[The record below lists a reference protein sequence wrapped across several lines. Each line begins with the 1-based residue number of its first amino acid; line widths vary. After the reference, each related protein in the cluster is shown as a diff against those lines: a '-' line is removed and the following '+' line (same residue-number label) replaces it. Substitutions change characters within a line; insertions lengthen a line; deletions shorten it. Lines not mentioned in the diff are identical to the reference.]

1 MTFFIIGLILFIIS
15 LILFIKTNKK
25 VEINKEIEE
34 INKGLEEEKQRKEK
48 EIQMYEQTV
57 GHMKENMSNAMSVY
71 SDQLDLLYNE
81 KEKEYDTRVARLEEA
96 YDQSQQEILEQI
108 EYNKKELDKIA
119 STRAAAIN
127 AQLKE
132 QEIQE
137 NKDFYT
143 LSISDIEK
151 REIKIIKSIE
161 DMLRDSRPLRMLIWS
176 TYYLKKANTL
186 CSNILGPNKKTGIYK
201 ITSLVD
207 GRCYIGQAVDIKE
220 RFRDHMKAGL
230 GIDAPQNKF
239 YEIMQQQGLENFT
252 FELLEECPKDELNE
266 KEKFYIELFS
276 SYNYGYNST
285 KGNKN

>member
-1 MTFFIIGLILFIIS
+1 MIFFIIGLILFIIS
-15 LILFIKTNKK
+15 LFLFIKTNKK

-81 KEKEYDTRVARLEEA
+81 KEKEYDARVARLEEA
-96 YDQSQQEILEQI
+96 YDQSQQGILEQI
-108 EYNKKELDKIA
+108 EYNRKELDKIA

-132 QEIQE
+132 QEIKE

-143 LSISDIEK
+143 LTIPDVEK

-161 DMLRDSRPLRMLIWS
+161 DMLRDPRPLRMLIWS

-186 CSNILGPNKKTGIYK
+186 CSNVLGPNKKTGIYK
-201 ITSLVD
+201 ITSLID
-207 GRCYIGQAVDIKE
+207 GRCYIGQAVDVKE

-252 FELLEECPKDELNE
+252 FELLEECTKDELNE
-266 KEKFYIELFS
+266 KEKFYIELYK
-276 SYNYGYNST
+276 SYDYGLNST
-285 KGNKN
+285 RGNN

>member
-1 MTFFIIGLILFIIS
+1 MIFFIIGLILFIIS
-15 LILFIKTNKK
+15 LFLFIKTNKK

-34 INKGLEEEKQRKEK
+34 INKRLEEEKQRKEK
-48 EIQMYEQTV
+48 EIQTYEQTV
-57 GHMKENMSNAMSVY
+57 GYMKENMSNAMSVY

-81 KEKEYDTRVARLEEA
+81 KEKEYDARVARLEEV
-96 YDQSQQEILEQI
+96 YDQSQQGILEQI
-108 EYNKKELDKIA
+108 KYNKKELDKIA

-143 LSISDIEK
+143 LTVSDIEK

-161 DMLRDSRPLRMLIWS
+161 DMLRDPRPLRMLIWS

-186 CSNILGPNKKTGIYK
+186 CSNVLGPNKKTGIYK
-201 ITSLVD
+201 ITSLID
-207 GRCYIGQAVDIKE
+207 CRCYIGLAVDVKE

-266 KEKFYIELFS
+266 KEKFYIELYK
-276 SYNYGYNST
+276 SYNYGLNST
-285 KGNKN
+285 RGNN

>member
-1 MTFFIIGLILFIIS
+1 MIFFIIGLILFIIS

-25 VEINKEIEE
+25 VEINKKIEE
-34 INKGLEEEKQRKEK
+34 INKELEEEKQRKEK

-230 GIDAPQNKF
+230 GIDTPQNKF
-239 YEIMQQQGLENFT
+239 YEIMQQQELENFT

-266 KEKFYIELFS
+266 KEKFYIELYK
-276 SYNYGYNST
+276 SYDYGLNST
-285 KGNKN
+285 RGNN

>member
-1 MTFFIIGLILFIIS
+1 
-15 LILFIKTNKK
+15 
-25 VEINKEIEE
+25 
-34 INKGLEEEKQRKEK
+34 
-48 EIQMYEQTV
+48 MYEQTV

-186 CSNILGPNKKTGIYK
+186 CSNVLGPNKKTGIYK

-266 KEKFYIELFS
+266 KEKFYIELYK
-276 SYNYGYNST
+276 SYDYGLNST
-285 KGNKN
+285 RGNN

>member
-1 MTFFIIGLILFIIS
+1 MIFFIIGLILFIIS
-15 LILFIKTNKK
+15 LFLFIKTNKK

-81 KEKEYDTRVARLEEA
+81 KEKEYDARVARLEEA
-96 YDQSQQEILEQI
+96 YDQSQQGILEQI

-143 LSISDIEK
+143 LTISDVEK

-161 DMLRDSRPLRMLIWS
+161 DMLRDPRPLRMLIWS

-186 CSNILGPNKKTGIYK
+186 CSNVLGPNKKTGIYK
-201 ITSLVD
+201 ITSLID
-207 GRCYIGQAVDIKE
+207 GRCYIGQAVDVKE

-266 KEKFYIELFS
+266 KEKFYIELYK
-276 SYNYGYNST
+276 SYDYGLNST
-285 KGNKN
+285 RGNN

>member
-1 MTFFIIGLILFIIS
+1 MIFFIIGLILFIIS

-186 CSNILGPNKKTGIYK
+186 CSNVLGPNKKTGIYK

-220 RFRDHMKAGL
+220 RFRDHMKASL

-266 KEKFYIELFS
+266 KEKFYIELYK
-276 SYNYGYNST
+276 SYDYGLNST
-285 KGNKN
+285 RGNN

>member
-1 MTFFIIGLILFIIS
+1 MIFFIIGLILFIIS
-15 LILFIKTNKK
+15 LFLFIKTNKK

-81 KEKEYDTRVARLEEA
+81 KEKEYDARVARLEEA
-96 YDQSQQEILEQI
+96 YDQSQQGILEQI

-127 AQLKE
+127 AQFKE
-132 QEIQE
+132 QEIKE

-143 LSISDIEK
+143 LTISDVEK

-161 DMLRDSRPLRMLIWS
+161 DMLRDPRPLRMLIWS

-186 CSNILGPNKKTGIYK
+186 CSNVLGPNKKTGIYK
-201 ITSLVD
+201 ITSLID
-207 GRCYIGQAVDIKE
+207 GRCYIGQAVDAKE

-266 KEKFYIELFS
+266 KEKFYIELYK
-276 SYNYGYNST
+276 SYDYGLNST
-285 KGNKN
+285 RGNN

>member
-1 MTFFIIGLILFIIS
+1 MIFFIIGLILFIIS
-15 LILFIKTNKK
+15 LFLFIKTNKK

-81 KEKEYDTRVARLEEA
+81 KEKEYDARVARLEEA
-96 YDQSQQEILEQI
+96 YDQSQQGILEQI

-137 NKDFYT
+137 NRDFYT
-143 LSISDIEK
+143 LTIPDVEK

-161 DMLRDSRPLRMLIWS
+161 DMLRDPRPLRMLIWS

-186 CSNILGPNKKTGIYK
+186 CSNVLGPNKKTGIYK
-201 ITSLVD
+201 ITSLID
-207 GRCYIGQAVDIKE
+207 GRCYIGQAVDVKE

-266 KEKFYIELFS
+266 KEKFYIELYK
-276 SYNYGYNST
+276 SYDYGLNST
-285 KGNKN
+285 RGNN

>member
-1 MTFFIIGLILFIIS
+1 MIFFIIGLILFIIS
-15 LILFIKTNKK
+15 LILFIKINKK
-25 VEINKEIEE
+25 VEINKKIEE
-34 INKGLEEEKQRKEK
+34 INKELEEEKQRKEK

-186 CSNILGPNKKTGIYK
+186 CSNVLGPNKKTGIYK

-230 GIDAPQNKF
+230 GIDTPQNKF

-266 KEKFYIELFS
+266 KEKFYIELYK
-276 SYNYGYNST
+276 SYDYGLNST
-285 KGNKN
+285 RGNN

>member
-1 MTFFIIGLILFIIS
+1 MMFFIIGLILFIIS
-15 LILFIKTNKK
+15 LFLFIKTNKK

-186 CSNILGPNKKTGIYK
+186 CSNVLGPNKKTGIYK

-230 GIDAPQNKF
+230 GIDTPQNKF

-266 KEKFYIELFS
+266 KEKFYIELYK
-276 SYNYGYNST
+276 SYDYGLNST
-285 KGNKN
+285 RGNN

>member
-1 MTFFIIGLILFIIS
+1 MIFFIIGLILFIIS
-15 LILFIKTNKK
+15 LFLFIKTNKK

-57 GHMKENMSNAMSVY
+57 GHMKKNMSNAMSVY

-81 KEKEYDTRVARLEEA
+81 KEKEYDARVARLEEA
-96 YDQSQQEILEQI
+96 YDQSQQGILEQI

-143 LSISDIEK
+143 LTIPDVEK

-161 DMLRDSRPLRMLIWS
+161 DMLRDPRPLRMLIWS

-186 CSNILGPNKKTGIYK
+186 CSNVLGPNKKTGIYK
-201 ITSLVD
+201 ITSLID
-207 GRCYIGQAVDIKE
+207 GRCYIGQAVDVKE

-266 KEKFYIELFS
+266 KEKFYIELYK
-276 SYNYGYNST
+276 SYDYGLNST
-285 KGNKN
+285 RGNN

>member
-1 MTFFIIGLILFIIS
+1 MIFFIIGLILFIIS

-25 VEINKEIEE
+25 AEINKEIEE

-230 GIDAPQNKF
+230 GIDVPQNKF

-252 FELLEECPKDELNE
+252 FELLEECQKDELNE
-266 KEKFYIELFS
+266 KEKFYIELYK
-276 SYNYGYNST
+276 SYDYGLNST
-285 KGNKN
+285 RGNN

>member
-1 MTFFIIGLILFIIS
+1 MIFFIIGLILFIIS
-15 LILFIKTNKK
+15 LILFIKINKK
-25 VEINKEIEE
+25 VEINKKIEE
-34 INKGLEEEKQRKEK
+34 INKELEEEKQRKEK

-186 CSNILGPNKKTGIYK
+186 CSNVLGPNKKTGIYK

-230 GIDAPQNKF
+230 GIDTPQNKF

-252 FELLEECPKDELNE
+252 FELLEECPKDGLNE
-266 KEKFYIELFS
+266 KEKFYIELYK
-276 SYNYGYNST
+276 SYDYGLNST
-285 KGNKN
+285 RGNN

>member
-1 MTFFIIGLILFIIS
+1 MIFFIIGLILFIIS
-15 LILFIKTNKK
+15 LFLFIKTNKK

-57 GHMKENMSNAMSVY
+57 GHMKENMSNAMSIY

-186 CSNILGPNKKTGIYK
+186 CSNVLGPNKKTGIYK

-266 KEKFYIELFS
+266 KEKFYI
-276 SYNYGYNST
+276 
-285 KGNKN
+285 

>member
-1 MTFFIIGLILFIIS
+1 MIFFIIGLILFIIS

-81 KEKEYDTRVARLEEA
+81 KEKEYDIRVARLEEA

-143 LSISDIEK
+143 LSISDTEK

-186 CSNILGPNKKTGIYK
+186 CSNVLGPNKKTGIYK
-201 ITSLVD
+201 ITSLID

-230 GIDAPQNKF
+230 GIDASQNKF

-252 FELLEECPKDELNE
+252 FELLEECSKDELNE
-266 KEKFYIELFS
+266 KEKFYIELYK
-276 SYNYGYNST
+276 SYDYGLNST
-285 KGNKN
+285 RGNN

>member
-1 MTFFIIGLILFIIS
+1 MIFFIIGLILFIIS

-81 KEKEYDTRVARLEEA
+81 KEKEYDIRVARLEEA

-143 LSISDIEK
+143 LSISDTEK

-186 CSNILGPNKKTGIYK
+186 CSNVLGPNTKTGIYK
-201 ITSLVD
+201 ITSLID

-230 GIDAPQNKF
+230 GIDASQNKF

-252 FELLEECPKDELNE
+252 FELLEECSKDELNE
-266 KEKFYIELFS
+266 KEKFYIELYK
-276 SYNYGYNST
+276 SYDYGLNST
-285 KGNKN
+285 RGNN

>member
-1 MTFFIIGLILFIIS
+1 MIFFIIGFILFIIS
-15 LILFIKTNKK
+15 LFLFIKTNKK

-81 KEKEYDTRVARLEEA
+81 KEKEYDARVARLEEA
-96 YDQSQQEILEQI
+96 YDQSQQGILEQI

-132 QEIQE
+132 QEIKE

-143 LSISDIEK
+143 LTIPDVEK

-161 DMLRDSRPLRMLIWS
+161 DMLRDPRPLRMLIWS

-186 CSNILGPNKKTGIYK
+186 CSNVLGPNKKTGIYK
-201 ITSLVD
+201 ITSLID
-207 GRCYIGQAVDIKE
+207 GRCYIGQAVDVKE
-220 RFRDHMKAGL
+220 RFRDHMKTGL

-266 KEKFYIELFS
+266 KEKFYIELYK
-276 SYNYGYNST
+276 SYDYGLNST
-285 KGNKN
+285 RGNN

>member
-1 MTFFIIGLILFIIS
+1 MIFFIIGLILFIIS
-15 LILFIKTNKK
+15 LFLFIKTNKK

-81 KEKEYDTRVARLEEA
+81 KEKEYDARVARLEEA
-96 YDQSQQEILEQI
+96 YDQSQQGILEQI

-132 QEIQE
+132 QEIKE

-143 LSISDIEK
+143 LTIPDVEK

-161 DMLRDSRPLRMLIWS
+161 DMLRDPRPLRMLIWS

-186 CSNILGPNKKTGIYK
+186 CSNVLGPNKKTGIYK
-201 ITSLVD
+201 ITSLID
-207 GRCYIGQAVDIKE
+207 GRCYIGQAVDVKE

-252 FELLEECPKDELNE
+252 FELLEECSKDELNE
-266 KEKFYIELFS
+266 KEKFYIELYK
-276 SYNYGYNST
+276 SYDYGLNST
-285 KGNKN
+285 RGNN